1 MSEKTWNINGR
12 HFKFDFGDLECAN
25 RYDAA
30 CREMKRRSE
39 TVPEFESRQDL
50 IRYYCESF
58 FAFYDDIFGA
68 GTADQIFNGRYNMDL
83 CDQVHDEFLGW
94 VRSSIA
100 RNDRE
105 RTARLKNRQAGNK
118 KQRSGSG
125 HRKKYYQ
132 N

>member
-1 MSEKTWNINGR
+1 MKSTWKINRGC
-12 HFKFDFGDLECAN
+12 FAFDFDDLECMD
-25 RYDAA
+25 RYEAA
-30 CREMKRRSE
+30 CKELQRRSE
-39 TVPEFESRQDL
+39 EAPKFGSRQEF

-58 FAFYDDIFGA
+58 FAFYDAVFGA

-105 RTARLKNRQAGNK
+105 RTARLKNRQAGNR

>member
-1 MSEKTWNINGR
+1 MKSIWKINGSR
-12 HFKFDFGDLECAN
+12 FEFDFDDLECMD
-25 RYDAA
+25 RYNDA
-30 CREMKRRSE
+30 CSEMKRRSE
-39 TVPEFESRQDL
+39 EAPKFENRQEF
-50 IRYYCESF
+50 IRYYCDSF
-58 FAFYDDIFGA
+58 FSFYDAIFGKGA
-68 GTADQIFNGRYNMDL
+68 ANQIFNGRYNMGL

-105 RTARLKNRQAGNK
+105 RKARLKNRQEGNK

-125 HRKKYYQ
+125 HRKKNYQ